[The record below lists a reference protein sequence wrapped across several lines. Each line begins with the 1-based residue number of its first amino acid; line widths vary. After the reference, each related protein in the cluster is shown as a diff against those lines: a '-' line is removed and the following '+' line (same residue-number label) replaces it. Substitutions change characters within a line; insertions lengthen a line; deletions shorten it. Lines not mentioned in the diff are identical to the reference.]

1 MCGKFSTI
9 ISVASSQNYF
19 NYLTTIVRMLVFS
32 VLLLVLL
39 NCSITSLGIRLT
51 GKSSNLLM
59 SSTINFSVFLI
70 FIYHRLPPD
79 LGLFDGP
86 KPVIMDVANTQ
97 ELVLMLQGAKRSSRI
112 EFGGFIFNL
121 Q

>member
-51 GKSSNLLM
+51 GKSSKINVIHHQLFCFLNL
-59 SSTINFSVFLI
+59 
-70 FIYHRLPPD
+70 HLP
-79 LGLFDGP
+79 
-86 KPVIMDVANTQ
+86 
-97 ELVLMLQGAKRSSRI
+97 
-112 EFGGFIFNL
+112 
-121 Q
+121 